1 MLAYVNLAPDN
12 GGIVLNVSEGG
23 LGFQV
28 VSAVQ
33 QLGAIP
39 FWCSLAG
46 NDRFEAVG
54 ELAWTD
60 ATRRTG
66 GLRLTSAPPGV
77 REQILNLAGLPPSP
91 RPAPEVPMAQVHAVL
106 PPTAPSASQSEK
118 HVAPA
123 SDSIFRQITLLPE
136 TRVASA
142 PRVTSSPVAL
152 ARPVEKAVSTAS
164 RTRFPKFFRRAVTG
178 LVILTAAGAA
188 ILLNGYRRQVG
199 VSLMWLGERFAK
211 MSVPQSVSPVSVRD
225 SESSPAPESLSLTA
239 KEPEKPLQSQID
251 ETDRRSESESKRQET
266 PILTR
271 PQKSATPLS
280 AKVPKPSQSVSAAAT
295 LSLPSSPMSGSTN
308 SAPSTST
315 SSEAVGSSWFGSTH
329 PLPDSS
335 GSTGDLDV
343 ASASLAIYLEVGN
356 FKDPLWATKA
366 TDTLSQSGFQAIVVR
381 KGHLWMNSYHVLV
394 GPFGTDADAET
405 AQRSLESQG
414 FKPRSTRIIPSKTQ

>member
-142 PRVTSSPVAL
+142 PRVTSSPVASG
-152 ARPVEKAVSTAS
+152 A
-164 RTRFPKFFRRAVTG
+164 TRREGSFDGFAHTFSKVLSPRRHWAC
-178 LVILTAAGAA
+178 
-188 ILLNGYRRQVG
+188 
-199 VSLMWLGERFAK
+199 
-211 MSVPQSVSPVSVRD
+211 D
-225 SESSPAPESLSLTA
+225 S
-239 KEPEKPLQSQID
+239 D
-251 ETDRRSESESKRQET
+251 
-266 PILTR
+266 
-271 PQKSATPLS
+271 
-280 AKVPKPSQSVSAAAT
+280 
-295 LSLPSSPMSGSTN
+295 SGRGGN
-308 SAPSTST
+308 SA
-315 SSEAVGSSWFGSTH
+315 
-329 PLPDSS
+329 
-335 GSTGDLDV
+335 
-343 ASASLAIYLEVGN
+343 
-356 FKDPLWATKA
+356 
-366 TDTLSQSGFQAIVVR
+366 
-381 KGHLWMNSYHVLV
+381 
-394 GPFGTDADAET
+394 
-405 AQRSLESQG
+405 
-414 FKPRSTRIIPSKTQ
+414 

>member
-178 LVILTAAGAA
+178 LVILT
-188 ILLNGYRRQVG
+188 
-199 VSLMWLGERFAK
+199 
-211 MSVPQSVSPVSVRD
+211 P
-225 SESSPAPESLSLTA
+225 
-239 KEPEKPLQSQID
+239 
-251 ETDRRSESESKRQET
+251 
-266 PILTR
+266 
-271 PQKSATPLS
+271 
-280 AKVPKPSQSVSAAAT
+280 PS
-295 LSLPSSPMSGSTN
+295 
-308 SAPSTST
+308 
-315 SSEAVGSSWFGSTH
+315 
-329 PLPDSS
+329 
-335 GSTGDLDV
+335 
-343 ASASLAIYLEVGN
+343 
-356 FKDPLWATKA
+356 
-366 TDTLSQSGFQAIVVR
+366 R
-381 KGHLWMNSYHVLV
+381 
-394 GPFGTDADAET
+394 
-405 AQRSLESQG
+405 
-414 FKPRSTRIIPSKTQ
+414 